1 MTEKIDKYKVQAA
14 LVRSFFDAFSHG
26 VIESQVEDPKE
37 KTTPQSVKKLM
48 LEHYEHIAPAFFDTM
63 FFPLAAMNYKYEDIA
78 ALACEAQQR
87 GDDMMALVR
96 TACGDEAYYNAMV
109 EEYKRNF
116 SMLLAGRYLSNAD
129 HLEGYVRKAED
140 ETEAS
145 VDSDRAIELTVRVV
159 MFAYVRGLRQ
169 TGEDARSDRSVH
181 LGQVHPLGENARS
194 DRSVHLRQVHPLG
207 ENARSDR
214 SVHLGQVHPL
224 RGATLFRLMLD
235 AMNILLLD
243 EAVDFADEEAADL
256 ASLFLKVCKTQHNF
270 TVMTD
275 EMDRT
280 YSELMKE

>member
-37 KTTPQSVKKLM
+37 KTTPQAVKKLM

-78 ALACEAQQR
+78 ALAREAQQR
-87 GDDMMALVR
+87 GDNMMALVR
-96 TACGDEAYYNAMV
+96 TACGNEAYYNAMV

-169 TGEDARSDRSVH
+169 TGESARF
-181 LGQVHPLGENARS
+181 

-207 ENARSDR
+207 EDARFDR

-243 EAVDFADEEAADL
+243 EAVDFADAEAADL
-256 ASLFLKVCKTQHNF
+256 ASLFLKVCQTQHNF

>member
-78 ALACEAQQR
+78 ALAREAQQR

-96 TACGDEAYYNAMV
+96 TACGNDAYYNAMV

-129 HLEGYVRKAED
+129 HLEGYVRKAEA

-181 LGQVHPLGENARS
+181 LGQVHPLGEDARS
-194 DRSVHLRQVHPLG
+194 DRSVHLR
-207 ENARSDR
+207 
-214 SVHLGQVHPL
+214 QVHPL

-243 EAVDFADEEAADL
+243 EAVDFADAEAADL
-256 ASLFLKVCKTQHNF
+256 ASLFLKVCQTQHNF

>member
-1 MTEKIDKYKVQAA
+1 M
-14 LVRSFFDAFSHG
+14 RSFFDAFSHG
-26 VIESQVEDPKE
+26 VIESQVEDRKE

-78 ALACEAQQR
+78 ALAREAQQR

-96 TACGDEAYYNAMV
+96 TACGNEAYYNAMV

-116 SMLLAGRYLSNAD
+116 SMLLAGKYLSNAD
-129 HLEGYVRKAED
+129 HLEGYVRKAKE

-169 TGEDARSDRSVH
+169 TGESARFDRS
-181 LGQVHPLGENARS
+181 A
-194 DRSVHLRQVHPLG
+194 
-207 ENARSDR
+207 
-214 SVHLGQVHPL
+214 HLGQVHPL

-243 EAVDFADEEAADL
+243 EAVDFADAEAADL
-256 ASLFLKVCKTQHNF
+256 ASLFLKVCQTQHNF

>member
-1 MTEKIDKYKVQAA
+1 M
-14 LVRSFFDAFSHG
+14 RSFFDAFSHG

-78 ALACEAQQR
+78 ALAREAQKR

-169 TGEDARSDRSVH
+169 TKKDGK
-181 LGQVHPLGENARS
+181 QPN
-194 DRSVHLRQVHPLG
+194 Q
-207 ENARSDR
+207 
-214 SVHLGQVHPL
+214 
-224 RGATLFRLMLD
+224 ATLFRLMLD

-243 EAVDFADEEAADL
+243 EAVDFADAEAADL
-256 ASLFLKVCKTQHNF
+256 ASLFLKVCQTQHNF

>member
-26 VIESQVEDPKE
+26 VIDSQVEDPKE

-78 ALACEAQQR
+78 ALAREAQQR

-129 HLEGYVRKAED
+129 HLEGYVRKAEA

-181 LGQVHPLGENARS
+181 L
-194 DRSVHLRQVHPLG
+194 RQVHPLG
-207 ENARSDR
+207 EDARSDQ
-214 SVHLGQVHPL
+214 SVHLRQVHPL

-243 EAVDFADEEAADL
+243 EAVDFADAEAADL
-256 ASLFLKVCKTQHNF
+256 ASLFLKVCQTQHNF

>member
-1 MTEKIDKYKVQAA
+1 M
-14 LVRSFFDAFSHG
+14 RSFFDAFSHG
-26 VIESQVEDPKE
+26 VIDSQVEDPKE

-78 ALACEAQQR
+78 ALAREAQQR

-96 TACGDEAYYNAMV
+96 TACGNEAYYNAMV

-129 HLEGYVRKAED
+129 HLEGYVRKAEA

-169 TGEDARSDRSVH
+169 TGEDARS
-181 LGQVHPLGENARS
+181 N
-194 DRSVHLRQVHPLG
+194 RSVHLR
-207 ENARSDR
+207 
-214 SVHLGQVHPL
+214 QVHPL

-243 EAVDFADEEAADL
+243 EAVDFADAEAADL
-256 ASLFLKVCKTQHNF
+256 ASLFLKVCQTQHNF

>member
-1 MTEKIDKYKVQAA
+1 M
-14 LVRSFFDAFSHG
+14 RSFFDAFSHG
-26 VIESQVEDPKE
+26 VIENQVEDPKE

-78 ALACEAQQR
+78 ALAREAQQR

-169 TGEDARSDRSVH
+169 TGEDARF
-181 LGQVHPLGENARS
+181 
-194 DRSVHLRQVHPLG
+194 DRSVHLR
-207 ENARSDR
+207 
-214 SVHLGQVHPL
+214 QVHPL

-243 EAVDFADEEAADL
+243 EAVDFADAEAADL
-256 ASLFLKVCKTQHNF
+256 ASLFLKVCQTQHNF

>member
-1 MTEKIDKYKVQAA
+1 M
-14 LVRSFFDAFSHG
+14 VRSFFDAFSHG
-26 VIESQVEDPKE
+26 VIESQMEDRNE

-78 ALACEAQQR
+78 ALAREAQQR

-116 SMLLAGRYLSNAD
+116 SMLLAGRYISNAD

-169 TGEDARSDRSVH
+169 TGEGARFDRS
-181 LGQVHPLGENARS
+181 A
-194 DRSVHLRQVHPLG
+194 HLR
-207 ENARSDR
+207 
-214 SVHLGQVHPL
+214 QVHPL

-243 EAVDFADEEAADL
+243 EAVDFADAEAADL
-256 ASLFLKVCKTQHNF
+256 ASLFLKVCQTQHNF
-270 TVMTD
+270 TVMTN

>member
-1 MTEKIDKYKVQAA
+1 M
-14 LVRSFFDAFSHG
+14 VRSFFDAFSHG
-26 VIESQVEDPKE
+26 VIESQVEDRKE

-78 ALACEAQQR
+78 ALAREAQQR

-116 SMLLAGRYLSNAD
+116 SMLLAGKYLSNAD
-129 HLEGYVRKAED
+129 HLEGYVRKAKE

-169 TGEDARSDRSVH
+169 TGEDARFDRS
-181 LGQVHPLGENARS
+181 A
-194 DRSVHLRQVHPLG
+194 HLR
-207 ENARSDR
+207 
-214 SVHLGQVHPL
+214 QVHPL

-243 EAVDFADEEAADL
+243 EAVDFADAEAADL
-256 ASLFLKVCKTQHNF
+256 ASLFLKVCQTQHNF
-270 TVMTD
+270 TVMTN

>member
-78 ALACEAQQR
+78 ALAREAQQR

-129 HLEGYVRKAED
+129 HLEGFVRKAKE

-169 TGEDARSDRSVH
+169 TGEDARSD
-181 LGQVHPLGENARS
+181 Q
-194 DRSVHLRQVHPLG
+194 SVHLRQVHPLG
-207 ENARSDR
+207 EDARSDR

-243 EAVDFADEEAADL
+243 EAVDFADAEAADL
-256 ASLFLKVCKTQHNF
+256 ASLFLKVCQTQHNF

>member
-1 MTEKIDKYKVQAA
+1 M
-14 LVRSFFDAFSHG
+14 RSFFDAFSHG

-78 ALACEAQQR
+78 ALAREAQQR

-96 TACGDEAYYNAMV
+96 TACGNDAYYNAMV

-181 LGQVHPLGENARS
+181 LGQVHPLGEDARS
-194 DRSVHLRQVHPLG
+194 DRSVHLR
-207 ENARSDR
+207 
-214 SVHLGQVHPL
+214 QVHPL

-243 EAVDFADEEAADL
+243 EAVDFADAEAADL
-256 ASLFLKVCKTQHNF
+256 ASLFLKVCQTQHNF

>member
-78 ALACEAQQR
+78 ALAREAQQR

-181 LGQVHPLGENARS
+181 LGQVHPLGEDARS
-194 DRSVHLRQVHPLG
+194 DQ
-207 ENARSDR
+207 

-243 EAVDFADEEAADL
+243 EAVDFADAEAADL
-256 ASLFLKVCKTQHNF
+256 ASLFLKVCQTQHNF

>member
-1 MTEKIDKYKVQAA
+1 M
-14 LVRSFFDAFSHG
+14 RSFFDAFSHG

-78 ALACEAQQR
+78 ALAREAQQR

-96 TACGDEAYYNAMV
+96 TACGNEAYYNAMV

-129 HLEGYVRKAED
+129 HLEGYVRKAEAD
-140 ETEAS
+140 TEAS

-169 TGEDARSDRSVH
+169 TGEDARFDKSVH
-181 LGQVHPLGENARS
+181 LGQVHPLGE
-194 DRSVHLRQVHPLG
+194 D
-207 ENARSDR
+207 ARSDR

-243 EAVDFADEEAADL
+243 EAVDFADAEAADL
-256 ASLFLKVCKTQHNF
+256 ASLFLKVCQTQHNF

>member
-1 MTEKIDKYKVQAA
+1 M
-14 LVRSFFDAFSHG
+14 RSFFDAFSHG

-78 ALACEAQQR
+78 ALAREAQQR

-169 TGEDARSDRSVH
+169 TGEDARFDRSAH
-181 LGQVHPLGENARS
+181 LGQVHPLGE
-194 DRSVHLRQVHPLG
+194 D
-207 ENARSDR
+207 ARSDR

-243 EAVDFADEEAADL
+243 EAVDFADAEAADL
-256 ASLFLKVCKTQHNF
+256 ASLFLKVCQTQHNF
-270 TVMTD
+270 TVMTN

>member
-1 MTEKIDKYKVQAA
+1 M
-14 LVRSFFDAFSHG
+14 RSFFDAFSHG
-26 VIESQVEDPKE
+26 VIESQVEDRNE

-48 LEHYEHIAPAFFDTM
+48 LEHYEHIAPAFFDIM
-63 FFPLAAMNYKYEDIA
+63 FFPLAAMNYKYEEIA
-78 ALACEAQQR
+78 ALAREAQQR

-96 TACGDEAYYNAMV
+96 TACGNEAYYNAMV

-116 SMLLAGRYLSNAD
+116 SMLLAGKYLSNAD
-129 HLEGYVRKAED
+129 HLEGYVRKAKE
-140 ETEAS
+140 ETEVS

-169 TGEDARSDRSVH
+169 TGEGARFDRS
-181 LGQVHPLGENARS
+181 A
-194 DRSVHLRQVHPLG
+194 HLR
-207 ENARSDR
+207 
-214 SVHLGQVHPL
+214 QVHPL

-243 EAVDFADEEAADL
+243 EAVDFADAEAADL
-256 ASLFLKVCKTQHNF
+256 ASLFLKVCQTQHNF
-270 TVMTD
+270 TVMTN

>member
-1 MTEKIDKYKVQAA
+1 M
-14 LVRSFFDAFSHG
+14 RSFFDAFSHG

-63 FFPLAAMNYKYEDIA
+63 FFPLAAMNYKYEEIA
-78 ALACEAQQR
+78 ALAREAQQR

-96 TACGDEAYYNAMV
+96 TACGNEAYYNAMV
-109 EEYKRNF
+109 EEYKHNF
-116 SMLLAGRYLSNAD
+116 SMLLAGKYLSNAD
-129 HLEGYVRKAED
+129 HLEGYVRKAKE

-169 TGEDARSDRSVH
+169 TGEGARF
-181 LGQVHPLGENARS
+181 
-194 DRSVHLRQVHPLG
+194 
-207 ENARSDR
+207 DR

-243 EAVDFADEEAADL
+243 EAVDFADAEAADL
-256 ASLFLKVCKTQHNF
+256 ASLFLKVCQTQHNF

>member
-78 ALACEAQQR
+78 ALAREAQQR

-129 HLEGYVRKAED
+129 HLEGYVRKAET

-169 TGEDARSDRSVH
+169 TGES
-181 LGQVHPLGENARS
+181 ARS
-194 DRSVHLRQVHPLG
+194 DRSVHLRQVQPLG
-207 ENARSDR
+207 EDARSDQ
-214 SVHLGQVHPL
+214 SVHLRQVHPL

-243 EAVDFADEEAADL
+243 EAVDFADAEAADL
-256 ASLFLKVCKTQHNF
+256 ASLFLKVCQTQHNF

>member
-26 VIESQVEDPKE
+26 VIESQVEDRKE

-78 ALACEAQQR
+78 ALAREAQQR

-96 TACGDEAYYNAMV
+96 TACGNDAYYNAMV

-159 MFAYVRGLRQ
+159 MFAYVCGLRQ

-181 LGQVHPLGENARS
+181 L
-194 DRSVHLRQVHPLG
+194 RQVHPLG
-207 ENARSDR
+207 EDARSDQ
-214 SVHLGQVHPL
+214 SVHLRQVHPL

-243 EAVDFADEEAADL
+243 EAVDFADAEATDL
-256 ASLFLKVCKTQHNF
+256 ASLFLKVCQTQHNF
-270 TVMTD
+270 TVMTN

>member
-1 MTEKIDKYKVQAA
+1 M
-14 LVRSFFDAFSHG
+14 RSFFDAFSHG
-26 VIESQVEDPKE
+26 VIDSQVEDPKE

-78 ALACEAQQR
+78 ALAREAQQR

-169 TGEDARSDRSVH
+169 TGESARF
-181 LGQVHPLGENARS
+181 
-194 DRSVHLRQVHPLG
+194 
-207 ENARSDR
+207 DR

-256 ASLFLKVCKTQHNF
+256 ASLFLKVCQTQHNF

>member
-1 MTEKIDKYKVQAA
+1 M
-14 LVRSFFDAFSHG
+14 VRSFFDAFSHG
-26 VIESQVEDPKE
+26 VIESQVEDRNE

-78 ALACEAQQR
+78 ALAREAQQR

-116 SMLLAGRYLSNAD
+116 SMLLAGKYLSNAD
-129 HLEGYVRKAED
+129 HLEGYVRKAKE

-169 TGEDARSDRSVH
+169 TGESARFDK
-181 LGQVHPLGENARS
+181 
-194 DRSVHLRQVHPLG
+194 
-207 ENARSDR
+207 

-243 EAVDFADEEAADL
+243 EAVDFADAEAADL
-256 ASLFLKVCKTQHNF
+256 ASLFLKVCQTQHNF

>member
-1 MTEKIDKYKVQAA
+1 M
-14 LVRSFFDAFSHG
+14 RSFFDAFSHG
-26 VIESQVEDPKE
+26 VIESQVEDRKE

-48 LEHYEHIAPAFFDTM
+48 LEHYEHIAPAFFDIM

-78 ALACEAQQR
+78 ALAREAQQR

-116 SMLLAGRYLSNAD
+116 SMLLAGKYLSNAD
-129 HLEGYVRKAED
+129 HLEGYVRKAEA

-159 MFAYVRGLRQ
+159 MFAYVRGLSQ
-169 TGEDARSDRSVH
+169 TGEGARFDRS
-181 LGQVHPLGENARS
+181 A
-194 DRSVHLRQVHPLG
+194 HLR
-207 ENARSDR
+207 
-214 SVHLGQVHPL
+214 QVHPL

-235 AMNILLLD
+235 AMNVLLLD
-243 EAVDFADEEAADL
+243 EAVDFADVEEADL
-256 ASLFLKVCKTQHNF
+256 ASLFLKVCQTQHNF
-270 TVMTD
+270 TVMTN

-280 YSELMKE
+280 YFELMKE

>member
-78 ALACEAQQR
+78 ALAREAQQR
-87 GDDMMALVR
+87 GDDMMALVHM
-96 TACGDEAYYNAMV
+96 ACGDEAYYNAMV

-169 TGEDARSDRSVH
+169 TKKEGK
-181 LGQVHPLGENARS
+181 QPN
-194 DRSVHLRQVHPLG
+194 Q
-207 ENARSDR
+207 
-214 SVHLGQVHPL
+214 
-224 RGATLFRLMLD
+224 ATLFRLMLD

-243 EAVDFADEEAADL
+243 EAVDFADAEAADL
-256 ASLFLKVCKTQHNF
+256 ASLFLKVCQTQHNF

>member
-1 MTEKIDKYKVQAA
+1 M
-14 LVRSFFDAFSHG
+14 VRSFFDAFSHG
-26 VIESQVEDPKE
+26 VIESQVEDRKE

-48 LEHYEHIAPAFFDTM
+48 LEYYEHIAPAFFDTM

-78 ALACEAQQR
+78 ALAREAQQR

-116 SMLLAGRYLSNAD
+116 SMLLAGKYLSNAD
-129 HLEGYVRKAED
+129 HLEGYVRKAKE

-169 TGEDARSDRSVH
+169 TGESARF
-181 LGQVHPLGENARS
+181 
-194 DRSVHLRQVHPLG
+194 
-207 ENARSDR
+207 DR

-243 EAVDFADEEAADL
+243 KAVDFADAEASDL
-256 ASLFLKVCKTQHNF
+256 ASLFLKVCQTQHNF

>member
-78 ALACEAQQR
+78 ALAREAQQR

-129 HLEGYVRKAED
+129 HLEGYVRKAEA

-169 TGEDARSDRSVH
+169 TVEGARFDRSVQ

-194 DRSVHLRQVHPLG
+194 DRSAHLR
-207 ENARSDR
+207 
-214 SVHLGQVHPL
+214 QVHPL

-243 EAVDFADEEAADL
+243 EAVDFADAEAADL
-256 ASLFLKVCKTQHNF
+256 ASLFLKVCQTQHNF
-270 TVMTD
+270 TVMTN

>member
-1 MTEKIDKYKVQAA
+1 M
-14 LVRSFFDAFSHG
+14 VRSFFDAFSHG
-26 VIESQVEDPKE
+26 VIESQVEDRKE

-78 ALACEAQQR
+78 ALAREAQQR

-116 SMLLAGRYLSNAD
+116 SMLLAGKYLSNAD
-129 HLEGYVRKAED
+129 HLEGYVRKAKE

-169 TGEDARSDRSVH
+169 TGESARFDK
-181 LGQVHPLGENARS
+181 
-194 DRSVHLRQVHPLG
+194 
-207 ENARSDR
+207 

-243 EAVDFADEEAADL
+243 EAVDFADAEAADL
-256 ASLFLKVCKTQHNF
+256 ASLFLKVCQTQHNF
-270 TVMTD
+270 TVMTN

>member
-1 MTEKIDKYKVQAA
+1 M
-14 LVRSFFDAFSHG
+14 RSFFDAFSHG
-26 VIESQVEDPKE
+26 VIESQVEDRKE

-78 ALACEAQQR
+78 ALAREAQQR

-116 SMLLAGRYLSNAD
+116 SMLLAGKYLSNAD
-129 HLEGYVRKAED
+129 HLEGYVRKAKE

-169 TGEDARSDRSVH
+169 TGEDARFDRS
-181 LGQVHPLGENARS
+181 A
-194 DRSVHLRQVHPLG
+194 
-207 ENARSDR
+207 
-214 SVHLGQVHPL
+214 HLGQVHPL

-235 AMNILLLD
+235 AMNVLLLD
-243 EAVDFADEEAADL
+243 EAVDFADVEEADL
-256 ASLFLKVCKTQHNF
+256 ASLFLKVCQTQHNF
-270 TVMTD
+270 TVMTN

-280 YSELMKE
+280 YSELMNE

>member
-1 MTEKIDKYKVQAA
+1 M
-14 LVRSFFDAFSHG
+14 RSFFDAFSHG
-26 VIESQVEDPKE
+26 VIESQVEDRKE
-37 KTTPQSVKKLM
+37 KTTPQLVKKLM

-78 ALACEAQQR
+78 ALAREAQQR

-116 SMLLAGRYLSNAD
+116 SMLLAGKYLSNAD
-129 HLEGYVRKAED
+129 HLEGYVRKAKE

-169 TGEDARSDRSVH
+169 TGKDARFDRS
-181 LGQVHPLGENARS
+181 A
-194 DRSVHLRQVHPLG
+194 HLR
-207 ENARSDR
+207 
-214 SVHLGQVHPL
+214 QVHPL

-243 EAVDFADEEAADL
+243 KAVDFADAEATDI
-256 ASLFLKVCKTQHNF
+256 ASLFLKVCQTQHNF

>member
-1 MTEKIDKYKVQAA
+1 M
-14 LVRSFFDAFSHG
+14 RSFFDAFSHG
-26 VIESQVEDPKE
+26 VIESQVEDRNE

-48 LEHYEHIAPAFFDTM
+48 LEHYEHIAPAFFDTI

-78 ALACEAQQR
+78 ALAREAQQR

-129 HLEGYVRKAED
+129 HLEGYVRKAKE
-140 ETEAS
+140 ETEAL

-169 TGEDARSDRSVH
+169 TGEGARFDRS
-181 LGQVHPLGENARS
+181 A
-194 DRSVHLRQVHPLG
+194 
-207 ENARSDR
+207 
-214 SVHLGQVHPL
+214 HLGQVHPL

-243 EAVDFADEEAADL
+243 EAVDFADAEASDL
-256 ASLFLKVCKTQHNF
+256 ASLFLKVCQTQHNF
-270 TVMTD
+270 TVMTN

>member
-26 VIESQVEDPKE
+26 VIESQMEDRNE

-78 ALACEAQQR
+78 ALAREAQQR

-96 TACGDEAYYNAMV
+96 TACGDEASYNALV

-129 HLEGYVRKAED
+129 HLEGYVRKAEA

-169 TGEDARSDRSVH
+169 TGEGARFDRSVQ

-194 DRSVHLRQVHPLG
+194 DRSAHLI
-207 ENARSDR
+207 
-214 SVHLGQVHPL
+214 QVHPL

-243 EAVDFADEEAADL
+243 EAVDFADAEAADL
-256 ASLFLKVCKTQHNF
+256 ASLFLKVCQTQHNF
-270 TVMTD
+270 TVMTN

>member
-1 MTEKIDKYKVQAA
+1 M
-14 LVRSFFDAFSHG
+14 RSFFDAFSHG
-26 VIESQVEDPKE
+26 VIESQVEDRKE

-48 LEHYEHIAPAFFDTM
+48 LENYEHIAPAFFDIM

-78 ALACEAQQR
+78 ALAREAQQR

-116 SMLLAGRYLSNAD
+116 SMLLAGKYLSNAD
-129 HLEGYVRKAED
+129 HLEGYVRKAKE

-169 TGEDARSDRSVH
+169 TGESARFDRSVH
-181 LGQVHPLGENARS
+181 LGQVHPQQEDARF
-194 DRSVHLRQVHPLG
+194 DRS
-207 ENARSDR
+207 A
-214 SVHLGQVHPL
+214 HLGQVHPL

-243 EAVDFADEEAADL
+243 EAVDFADVEEADL
-256 ASLFLKVCKTQHNF
+256 ASLFLKVCQTQHNF
-270 TVMTD
+270 TVMTN

>member
-1 MTEKIDKYKVQAA
+1 M
-14 LVRSFFDAFSHG
+14 RSFFDAFSHG
-26 VIESQVEDPKE
+26 VIESQVEDRKE

-48 LEHYEHIAPAFFDTM
+48 LEHYEHIAPAFFDIM
-63 FFPLAAMNYKYEDIA
+63 FFPLAAMNYKYEEIA
-78 ALACEAQQR
+78 ALAREAQQR

-96 TACGDEAYYNAMV
+96 TACGNEAYYNAMV

-116 SMLLAGRYLSNAD
+116 SMLLAGKYLSNAD
-129 HLEGYVRKAED
+129 HLEGYVRKAKE

-181 LGQVHPLGENARS
+181 LGQVHPLGEDARS
-194 DRSVHLRQVHPLG
+194 DRSVHLR
-207 ENARSDR
+207 
-214 SVHLGQVHPL
+214 QVHPL

-243 EAVDFADEEAADL
+243 EAVDFADAEAADL
-256 ASLFLKVCKTQHNF
+256 ASLFLKVCQTQHNF
-270 TVMTD
+270 TVMTN

>member
-1 MTEKIDKYKVQAA
+1 M
-14 LVRSFFDAFSHG
+14 RSFFDAFSHG

-78 ALACEAQQR
+78 ALAREAQQR

-129 HLEGYVRKAED
+129 HLEGYVRKAEE

-169 TGEDARSDRSVH
+169 TKKEGK
-181 LGQVHPLGENARS
+181 QPN
-194 DRSVHLRQVHPLG
+194 Q
-207 ENARSDR
+207 
-214 SVHLGQVHPL
+214 
-224 RGATLFRLMLD
+224 ATLFRLMLD
-235 AMNILLLD
+235 AMNILLLY
-243 EAVDFADEEAADL
+243 EAVDFADAEAADL
-256 ASLFLKVCKTQHNF
+256 ASLFLKVCQTQHNF

>member
-1 MTEKIDKYKVQAA
+1 M
-14 LVRSFFDAFSHG
+14 RSFFDAFSHG
-26 VIESQVEDPKE
+26 VIESQVEDRNE

-48 LEHYEHIAPAFFDTM
+48 LEHYEHIAPAFFDIM
-63 FFPLAAMNYKYEDIA
+63 FFPLAAMNYKYEEIA
-78 ALACEAQQR
+78 ALAREAQQR

-116 SMLLAGRYLSNAD
+116 SMLLAGKYLSNAD
-129 HLEGYVRKAED
+129 HLEGYVRKAKE

-169 TGEDARSDRSVH
+169 TGESARFDK
-181 LGQVHPLGENARS
+181 
-194 DRSVHLRQVHPLG
+194 
-207 ENARSDR
+207 

-243 EAVDFADEEAADL
+243 EAVDFADAEAADL
-256 ASLFLKVCKTQHNF
+256 ASLFLKVCQTQHNF
-270 TVMTD
+270 TVMTN

>member
-78 ALACEAQQR
+78 ALAREAQQR

-96 TACGDEAYYNAMV
+96 TACGNEAYYNALV

-129 HLEGYVRKAED
+129 HLEGYVRKAEA

-169 TGEDARSDRSVH
+169 TGEGARSDQSVH
-181 LGQVHPLGENARS
+181 LGQVHPLGE
-194 DRSVHLRQVHPLG
+194 D
-207 ENARSDR
+207 ARSDR

-243 EAVDFADEEAADL
+243 EAVDFADAEAADL
-256 ASLFLKVCKTQHNF
+256 ASLFLKVCQTQHNF

>member
-1 MTEKIDKYKVQAA
+1 M
-14 LVRSFFDAFSHG
+14 RSFFDAFSHG
-26 VIESQVEDPKE
+26 VIESQVEDRNE

-78 ALACEAQQR
+78 ALAREAQQR

-116 SMLLAGRYLSNAD
+116 SMLLAGKYLSNAD
-129 HLEGYVRKAED
+129 HLEGYVRKAKE

-169 TGEDARSDRSVH
+169 TGEGARF
-181 LGQVHPLGENARS
+181 
-194 DRSVHLRQVHPLG
+194 
-207 ENARSDR
+207 DR

-243 EAVDFADEEAADL
+243 EAVDFADAEAADL
-256 ASLFLKVCKTQHNF
+256 ASLFLKVCQTQHNF

>member
-14 LVRSFFDAFSHG
+14 LVRS
-26 VIESQVEDPKE
+26 
-37 KTTPQSVKKLM
+37 
-48 LEHYEHIAPAFFDTM
+48 FFDTM

-78 ALACEAQQR
+78 ALAREAQQR

-181 LGQVHPLGENARS
+181 LGQVHPL
-194 DRSVHLRQVHPLG
+194 
-207 ENARSDR
+207 
-214 SVHLGQVHPL
+214 

-243 EAVDFADEEAADL
+243 EAVDFADAEAADL
-256 ASLFLKVCKTQHNF
+256 ASLFLKVCQTQHNF